1 MRWFHEQQALKFK
14 KITSSSVLVEDNI
27 KMTQVLWPE
36 AHFICPWPTLSKW
49 VTVKSCRSRLPPQ
62 QSFPNSQLCNSPF
75 TNLNLF
81 WMVALHPLHSKC
93 SSHDCSPQCA
103 QCLPLQGGSCC
114 CCCCKQRWQLLV
126 SARTPI
132 ISLLPNRPFL
142 RLHQKIKNNMVD
154 LGGSW
159 GDHEMVYKCHES
171 SRMAQASEI
180 PK

>member
-1 MRWFHEQQALKFK
+1 MGLILVKFWQFVSK
-14 KITSSSVLVEDNI
+14 LVLSRVYSNNI

-114 CCCCKQRWQLLV
+114 CCCCCKQRWQLLV

-132 ISLLPNRPFL
+132 INLPPNRPFL

-154 LGGSW
+154 LGVVHVVGLVVGHDSW
-159 GDHEMVYKCHES
+159 GGHEMFYICH
-171 SRMAQASEI
+171 
-180 PK
+180 